1 VVRLLRGLLRPLRIL
16 SPWWLVRRLV
26 VLVVV
31 LYLGATFV
39 EVWLVSQRD
48 GAVESQAIVVMGA
61 AQYDGRPSPVL
72 RTRLDHAIDLY
83 EQKLAPLVIVTGGRQ
98 EGDRMTEASASARY
112 LIRNGIPDSA
122 IRREVD
128 GTNTYES
135 LAASRRFLAREGVSE
150 VILVTD
156 AYHAARVAA
165 TARELGLSPRTSPV
179 GTAPMGR
186 IVRETAAMAVGRVI
200 GFRRLA
206 HFG

>member
-1 VVRLLRGLLRPLRIL
+1 ML

-26 VLVVV
+26 VLVAL
-31 LYLGATFV
+31 LYLGATFL

-48 GAVESQAIVVMGA
+48 GAVQSQAIVVMGA

-72 RTRLDHAIDLY
+72 RARLDHAIELY
-83 EQKLAPLVIVTGGRQ
+83 EQELAPLVIVTGGRR

-112 LIRNGIPDSA
+112 LIRNGVPDSS
-122 IRREVD
+122 IRREVN
-128 GTNTYES
+128 GTDTYES

-165 TARELGLSPRTSPV
+165 TAREVGLSPRTSPV
-179 GTAPMGR
+179 GGAPISR
-186 IVRETAAMAVGRVI
+186 LIRETAAMAVGRVV

-206 HFG
+206 RFG